1 MKCVSESTRFTG
13 DVVESF
19 IVGEKVSKSGYAH
32 EIVVDS
38 LDILMRKL

>member
-13 DVVESF
+13 DVAESF

-32 EIVVDS
+32 QIAVDS
-38 LDILMRKL
+38 LDILLRKL